1 MSLLNAISHGLSSSA
16 SSTGV
21 DVNAYSFPPELLS
34 FVIVTAAIPDCRDA
48 LTMREVAADRPDW
61 FPLSSIAEAKAALSR
76 A

>member
-1 MSLLNAISHGLSSSA
+1 LSSSA
-16 SSTGV
+16 SSTGF
-21 DVNAYSFPPELLS
+21 DVGYFFRAELVSFL
-34 FVIVTAAIPDCRDA
+34 IVTAAIPDCRDA